1 MQKYE
6 KYPEIFEATKIIKE
20 NKVKLKNNKKE
31 LFELSNQ
38 LHQKK
43 QKLKLVSSTFNKI
56 KKEKQKD
63 IKANFDLSLSIAKY
77 QKTDI
82 NKLYDD
88 YEKEIENLD
97 TEYETKKINRI
108 EKNKLDIE
116 ETKSKISSIKSQK
129 ISMKSKNKELK
140 TKIKRDWIDKKAL
153 IKEEHLKLIE
163 QLKTIKSEVSANIYE
178 YRKKY
183 KAESNDLMEKWKKD
197 NNSLANIDYILK
209 RQRKVRRIKRF
220 QNELDQTIY
229 DLSLKINEIRISYE
243 NQIREEKLKI
253 KNQKLLIRYNAG
265 KADRLT
271 IKMTVDKV
279 TNASGKLSNWK
290 FMVALKN
297 GFFSL
302 MPLVI
307 VGAVFILINNIV
319 LGAANG
325 GFFNFFYL
333 TADELAILDKFK
345 TVGSYIWNGTY
356 AFFGFL
362 LAGAIAY
369 HLAPYYKVNQWSAAI
384 VAFVAFLIMSPSFW
398 TSIGVFGTSG
408 MFTAM
413 IISILSTV
421 LFGRLSQNEKL
432 KIRMPESVPDGV
444 SKSFNILIP
453 YAISAIFF
461 GMIAFAITWIG
472 QIVGEISIGAETVT
486 FIDLN
491 GLITVAIQK
500 PMVNA
505 VSGFGGM
512 IAIVLLWQVLWF
524 MGIHASGVL
533 SPILEPIQLDGLTQ
547 NQQALAEGLD
557 PEYVFTNPFMNN
569 FIFMGGTGGTI
580 GLILV
585 ILMFS
590 KRGDYRS
597 MAKVTLIPA
606 IFCINEPLLFGLPLV
621 LNPILFVPF
630 VIGPLLAGAFA
641 YFATTAGIIPY
652 SSVMVPWTTPPILG
666 GILTTKSFMGGIV
679 AAINLVIL
687 MGSYTPFILLAN
699 KIEQRELLSKF
710 TKKPKLE
717 DINILEKQN
726 KLNHLNS

>member
-6 KYPEIFEATKIIKE
+6 NYPEIFEATKIIKE
-20 NKVKLKNNKKE
+20 NKIKLKNNRKE
-31 LFELSNQ
+31 LFELSNE

-43 QKLKLVSSTFNKI
+43 RKLKLVSSTFNKI

-63 IKANFDLSLSIAKY
+63 LKASFDLSLSIAKY

-82 NKLYDD
+82 NKLYED
-88 YEKEIENLD
+88 YEKNIQNLD
-97 TEYETKKINRI
+97 SEYEEKKINRL

-116 ETKSKISSIKSQK
+116 QTKSKISFIKSQK
-129 ISMKSKNKELK
+129 TSMNSKNKELK
-140 TKIKRDWIDKKAL
+140 IKIKKEWNDKKTL
-153 IKEEHLKLIE
+153 IKEEHLKLKE
-163 QLKTIKSEVSANIYE
+163 QLKEIKLDVTTKILN
-178 YRKKY
+178 YRKNY
-183 KAESNDLMEKWKKD
+183 KIESENLMEKWKKD
-197 NNSLANIDYILK
+197 NQSLADIDDILK
-209 RQRKVRRIKRF
+209 KQRKARRIKPF
-220 QNELDQTIY
+220 QNELDETIY
-229 DLSLKINEIRISYE
+229 DLSLKINENKIFYE
-243 NQIREEKLKI
+243 NKIKEEKFRI
-253 KNQKLLIRYNAG
+253 KHQKLLIRYNAG
-265 KADRLT
+265 KADPLN
-271 IKMTVDKV
+271 IKITVDKV

-307 VGAVFILINNIV
+307 VGAVFILINNII

-345 TVGSYIWNGTY
+345 TIGSYIWNGTY

-369 HLAPYYKVNQWSAAI
+369 HLAPYYKVNQWSAAV

-398 TSIGVFGTSG
+398 TNIGVFGTSG

-413 IISILSTV
+413 IISITSTV
-421 LFGRLSQNEKL
+421 LFGRLSQNEKF

-453 YAISAIFF
+453 YTISAVFF
-461 GMIAFAITWIG
+461 GIIAFSITWIG
-472 QIVGEISIGAETVT
+472 QSVGEISIGTEKVT

-512 IAIVLLWQVLWF
+512 IAIVLLWQILWF

-547 NQQALAEGLD
+547 NQQSLAEGLN

-606 IFCINEPLLFGLPLV
+606 LFCINEPLLFGLPLV

-630 VIGPLLAGAFA
+630 IVGPLLAGSFA
-641 YFATTAGIIPY
+641 YFATVAGIMPH

-666 GILTTKSFMGGIV
+666 GILTTKSIMGGFV
-679 AAINLVIL
+679 AGINLVIL
-687 MGSYTPFILLAN
+687 MGCYAPFILMAN

-710 TKKPKLE
+710 TKKPKLDE
-717 DINILEKQN
+717 LNILEN
-726 KLNHLNS
+726 NNRINNLNS